1 MTFHPSVCSTRRRPS
16 RTASSSSTSRIVGE
30 YWRAVAC
37 RAEAEGEKADDV
49 LARGRE
55 SAREEGV
62 DILRSFLRGGVGRQK
77 YVAELR
83 VVQKEIS

>member
-1 MTFHPSVCSTRRRPS
+1 M
-16 RTASSSSTSRIVGE
+16 
-30 YWRAVAC
+30 AC

-77 YVAELR
+77 YVTELR